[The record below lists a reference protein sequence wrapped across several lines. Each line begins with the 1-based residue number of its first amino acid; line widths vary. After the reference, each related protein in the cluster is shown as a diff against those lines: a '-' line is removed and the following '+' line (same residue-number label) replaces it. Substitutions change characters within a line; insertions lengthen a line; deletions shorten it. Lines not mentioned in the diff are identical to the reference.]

1 MVTKKP
7 VTAAFLAALS
17 QEVQPFLRRVRA
29 TCLPGAEPP
38 AWEFTRGPH
47 KGVTVVSGMGEDAAA
62 RSVAWVFERYQPQG
76 LISLGF
82 GGAVT
87 PELTPGAVVLGET
100 YWRYD
105 PDTQTLEELP
115 APAWPHWS
123 AALVERL
130 RTAGLPVFRGSMITT
145 RGIIHKAGHAALL
158 HHLPHPVLDL
168 ETSAAALAAQ
178 VRTLPFL
185 ALRAITDVAAEEIPD
200 FLKEA
205 ARQGQTPSGAA
216 ALAWLAADPRR
227 LAVLLRLW
235 GRSRLAAKHLTQAL
249 DAVLEVW

>member
-29 TCLPGAEPP
+29 THLPGAGPP
-38 AWEFTRGPH
+38 VWEFTRGPNM
-47 KGVTVVSGMGEDAAA
+47 GAAVVSGMGEAAAA
-62 RSVAWVFERYQPQG
+62 RSADWIFERYQPEG
-76 LISLGF
+76 IISLGF

-87 PELTPGAVVLGET
+87 PELPPGAVVLGET

-115 APAWPHWS
+115 APPWPTWS
-123 AALVERL
+123 AAWVERL
-130 RTAGLPVFRGSMITT
+130 RALGLPVFRGSMVTT
-145 RGIIHKAGHAALL
+145 RGIVHKAGHAALVR
-158 HHLPHPVLDL
+158 HLPHPVLDL

-178 VRTLPFL
+178 VRSLPFL
-185 ALRAITDVAAEEIPD
+185 AFRAITDVAREEIPD

-205 ARQGQTPSGAA
+205 ARQGKNPSGAA

-227 LAVLLRLW
+227 LAVLLHLW

-249 DAVLEVW
+249 EQVVEVW

>member
-29 TCLPGAEPP
+29 TRLLGAGPP

-47 KGVTVVSGMGEDAAA
+47 QGVAVVAGMGEDAAA
-62 RSVAWVFERYQPQG
+62 RSAAWVFERYQPQNI
-76 LISLGF
+76 ISLGF

-87 PELTPGAVVLGET
+87 PELPPGAVVLGET

-105 PDTQTLEELP
+105 PDTQTLEELS
-115 APAWPHWS
+115 APSWPTWS
-123 AALVERL
+123 AALAEKL
-130 RTAGLPVFRGSMITT
+130 HAAGLPVFQGSMVTT
-145 RGIIHKAGHAALL
+145 RGIIHKAGHAARL

-178 VRTLPFL
+178 TRNLPFL
-185 ALRAITDVAAEEIPD
+185 ALRAVTDAAAEEIPD
-200 FLKEA
+200 FLRES
-205 ARQGQTPSGAA
+205 ARQGKNPSGTA

-227 LAVLLRLW
+227 LAVLLHLW
-235 GRSRLAAKHLTQAL
+235 GRSRVAARHLTQ
-249 DAVLEVW
+249 VLEMVVEVW

>member
-1 MVTKKP
+1 MSKTP
-7 VTAAFLAALS
+7 INAAFLAALS

-29 TCLPGAEPP
+29 IRLPGAGPP

-47 KGVTVVSGMGEDAAA
+47 KGAAVVSGMGEDAAA
-62 RSVAWVFERYQPQG
+62 RSAAWIFERYQPQSI
-76 LISLGF
+76 ISLGF

-87 PELTPGAVVLGET
+87 PELPPGAVVLGET

-105 PDTQTLEELP
+105 PDNQTLEELP
-115 APAWPHWS
+115 APPGPNWS
-123 AALVERL
+123 AAWVERL
-130 RTAGLPVFRGSMITT
+130 RAAGLPIFWGSMVST

-178 VRTLPFL
+178 VRSLPFL
-185 ALRAITDVAAEEIPD
+185 ALRAITDVAGEEIPD

-227 LAVLLRLW
+227 LAVLLHLW
-235 GRSRLAAKHLTQAL
+235 GRSRLAARHLTQAL
-249 DAVLEVW
+249 EQLVEVW

>member
-29 TCLPGAEPP
+29 KPLQGVKPP
-38 AWEFTRGPH
+38 AWEFTWARGR
-47 KGVTVVSGMGEDAAA
+47 GVAVVSGMGEDAAA
-62 RSVAWVFERYQPQG
+62 RAATWVIEHHQPQG

-87 PELTPGAVVLGET
+87 PELSPGAVVLGES
-100 YWRYD
+100 YWRYN
-105 PDTQTLEELP
+105 PGTQTLEELP
-115 APAWPHWS
+115 APPLPAWS
-123 AALVERL
+123 AALLERL
-130 RTAGLPVFRGSMITT
+130 HAAGLPVFRGSMITS
-145 RGIIHKAGHAALL
+145 RGIIHKAGHAARL

-168 ETSAAALAAQ
+168 ETSATALAAQ
-178 VRTLPFL
+178 VRNLPFL
-185 ALRAITDVAAEEIPD
+185 ALRAITDAAAEEIPD
-200 FLKEA
+200 FLAKA
-205 ARQGQTPSGAA
+205 AQEGKQPTVAA

-235 GRSRLAAKHLTQAL
+235 GRSRLAARHLTQAL
-249 DAVLEVW
+249 EQVLEVW

>member
-7 VTAAFLAALS
+7 ITAAFLAALS

-29 TCLPGAEPP
+29 TRLPGAVS
-38 AWEFTRGPH
+38 AWEFTRGPQQ
-47 KGVTVVSGMGEDAAA
+47 GVAVVSGMGEDAAA
-62 RSVAWVFERYQPQG
+62 HSAAWVFERYQPQG

-87 PELTPGAVVLGET
+87 PELPPGAVVLGEA

-105 PDTQTLEELP
+105 PDTQTLKELP
-115 APAWPHWS
+115 APPWPNWGKAW
-123 AALVERL
+123 VERL
-130 RTAGLPVFRGSMITT
+130 RAEGLPVFRGSMVTT
-145 RGIIHKAGHAALL
+145 RGIIHKAGHAAVL

-178 VRTLPFL
+178 VRKLPFL
-185 ALRAITDVAAEEIPD
+185 ALRAVTDTAGEEIPD

-205 ARQGQTPSGAA
+205 ARQGKTPSGAA
-216 ALAWLAADPRR
+216 ALAWLATDPRR
-227 LAVLLRLW
+227 VADLLQLW

-249 DAVLEVW
+249 EEVLEVW